1 MAGAGVFPK
10 VTGDVI
16 YHEDYNA
23 IKTVVDGVLSTY
35 YGNAV
40 GTTAVSLGD
49 NITADQMDLLR
60 VDINTLYT
68 HITGSASS
76 VTDVAVGGAIDH
88 NDWNAYK
95 TAADY
100 CETNK
105 NTVYAATQ
113 LTYASYSTS
122 LTASWNGSHT
132 WTYVFT
138 FPSAAAATYFFQTG
152 GYFEVDIAGD
162 AGSSTQPKDLDWAN
176 NILNVIP
183 TTTFGLTQWNA
194 GNGTPVTT
202 TEYGNNAKYVENYCQ
217 VTYTRT
223 LDTTVTISV
232 ILNDADVGDQTGI
245 GPAVDENV
253 DTDAFATIN
262 KWYSYNAVTVTQP
275 ADSNTSNW

>member
-1 MAGAGVFPK
+1 MAGAGGFPK
-10 VTGDVI
+10 VAGDTI
-16 YHEDYNA
+16 FYQDYNA

-40 GTTAVSLGD
+40 GTAAVSQGD
-49 NITADQMDLLR
+49 NITANQMDLLR
-60 VDINTLYT
+60 VDIDKLYT
-68 HITGSASS
+68 HITGSNSG
-76 VTDVAVGGAIDH
+76 VTDVAATGIIYKD
-88 NDWNAYK
+88 DWNAYK
-95 TAADY
+95 VAADY

-113 LTYASYSTS
+113 LTYAAYSTS
-122 LTASWNGSHT
+122 LTAAWNGSHT

-138 FPSAAAATYFFQTG
+138 FPSSAAATYFFQTG
-152 GYFEVDIAGD
+152 GYFEVDVSGTAP
-162 AGSSTQPKDLDWAN
+162 GSPSAKDTDWAT
-176 NILNVIP
+176 NILNVIAP
-183 TTTFGLTQWNA
+183 PTFGLTQWNA
-194 GNGTPVTT
+194 GNGVPSTT

-232 ILNDADVGDQTGI
+232 ILNDADAGDQTGI
-245 GPAVDENV
+245 GAAVDENT

-275 ADSNTSNW
+275 SASNTANW